1 MMTPPLF
8 MRIAEKK
15 TPPDGV
21 SGVDALGIISAVG
34 IEMALVKRIN
44 DLFWYQRFDNEAID
58 QLPAEMVPAPG
69 LPRIQSLTGKMRP
82 NVWAGSVP
90 LTETGDVNPRD
101 VPDYPAIIVCSDKL
115 ERDFELGILDIKI
128 WAGVFDRSKERQG
141 RWDCINIMESLE
153 WLFFQENPVG
163 NVAAILSTTR
173 DPYPVRWQYLH
184 KTPFPYYF
192 AEMTCRFELGPIT
205 EITSTLMHHRTHHAD
220 N

>member
-8 MRIAEKK
+8 LRIAEKK
-15 TPPDGV
+15 TPLDGL
-21 SGVDALGIISAVG
+21 SGHDALGLLSAVG
-34 IEMALVKRIN
+34 IEMALVKRIT
-44 DLFWYQRFDNEAID
+44 DLFWYQRLDNEAID
-58 QLPAEMVPAPG
+58 YRPAETVPSPG
-69 LPRIQSLTGKMRP
+69 LPRTQSLLGKIRP

-90 LTETGDVNPRD
+90 LTETGEVNPRD
-101 VPDYPAIIVCSDKL
+101 VPDYPAIIICSDKL
-115 ERDFELGILDIKI
+115 EREFDIGILDIKI
-128 WAGVFDRSKERQG
+128 WAGTFDRSKEQQG

-192 AEMTCRFELGPIT
+192 AEMTIRFELPPIT
-205 EITSTLMHHRTHHAD
+205 ELTSTFMHYLSH
-220 N
+220 NVK